1 MNLRIGVFIIIII
14 GGIIMDVIKLLN
26 VLIKFYIL
34 LLIN

>member
-1 MNLRIGVFIIIII
+1 MYLRIGVFIIIII

-34 LLIN
+34 LMIN